1 MQTILLVIH
10 VLIALA
16 LIALVLLQHGK
27 GADMGAAFG
36 SGASTTVFG
45 ARGAGSFL
53 TRTTA
58 ILAALFFATSLAL
71 AFLATRNSEV
81 PQANSIVDRI
91 QIPETPAAPPVSGPN
106 TSTLTHK
113 FPLMAQQPMEFPGG
127 REWLVDSARFPIS
140 RTMTGIFLSCS
151 GDVW

>member
-71 AFLATRNSEV
+71 AFIATRASNEA
-81 PQANSIVDRI
+81 PQGNSIVDRI
-91 QIPETPAAPPVSGPN
+91 QVPVAPAAPP
-106 TSTLTHK
+106 TSA
-113 FPLMAQQPMEFPGG
+113 PQGG
-127 REWLVDSARFPIS
+127 AE
-140 RTMTGIFLSCS
+140 
-151 GDVW
+151 DVPRAPAKPE

>member
-1 MQTILLVIH
+1 LSAGHEDIMQTLLLVIH

-16 LIALVLLQHGK
+16 LIGLVLIQHGK

-58 ILAALFFATSLAL
+58 VLAALFFATSLGL
-71 AFLATRNSEV
+71 AFLATRMS
-81 PQANSIVDRI
+81 QAPSGSVVDSL
-91 QIPETPAAPPVSGPN
+91 QTPAAVPATAPPAG
-106 TSTLTHK
+106 
-113 FPLMAQQPMEFPGG
+113 EG
-127 REWLVDSARFPIS
+127 
-140 RTMTGIFLSCS
+140 
-151 GDVW
+151 GDVPTLPSKPQ

>member
-16 LIALVLLQHGK
+16 LIGLVLIQHGK

-58 ILAALFFATSLAL
+58 VLAALFFATSLGL
-71 AFLATRNSEV
+71 AFLATRMS
-81 PQANSIVDRI
+81 QAPSGSVVDSL
-91 QIPETPAAPPVSGPN
+91 QTPAAVPATAPPAGEGGDLP
-106 TSTLTHK
+106 TLPSK
-113 FPLMAQQPMEFPGG
+113 PQ
-127 REWLVDSARFPIS
+127 
-140 RTMTGIFLSCS
+140 
-151 GDVW
+151 

>member
-16 LIALVLLQHGK
+16 LIGLVLIQHGK

-58 ILAALFFATSLAL
+58 VLAALFFATSL
-71 AFLATRNSEV
+71 V
-81 PQANSIVDRI
+81 VDTL
-91 QIPETPAAPPVSGPN
+91 QTPAAVPATAPPAG
-106 TSTLTHK
+106 
-113 FPLMAQQPMEFPGG
+113 EG
-127 REWLVDSARFPIS
+127 
-140 RTMTGIFLSCS
+140 
-151 GDVW
+151 GDVPTLPSKPQ

>member
-36 SGASTTVFG
+36 SGASSTVFG
-45 ARGAGSFL
+45 SQGAGSFM

-58 ILAALFFATSLAL
+58 VLAALFFATSLGL
-71 AFLATRNSEV
+71 AFLATRVGDVRQGSV
-81 PQANSIVDRI
+81 VDRI
-91 QIPETPAAPPVSGPN
+91 EAPIQAPVPVQPA
-106 TSTLTHK
+106 
-113 FPLMAQQPMEFPGG
+113 GG
-127 REWLVDSARFPIS
+127 A
-140 RTMTGIFLSCS
+140 
-151 GDVW
+151 GDVPQLPLKPQ

>member
-16 LIALVLLQHGK
+16 LIGLVLIQHGK

-58 ILAALFFATSLAL
+58 VLAALFFATSIAL
-71 AFLATRNSEV
+71 AFLATRMGDVRTGSV
-81 PQANSIVDRI
+81 
-91 QIPETPAAPPVSGPN
+91 
-106 TSTLTHK
+106 
-113 FPLMAQQPMEFPGG
+113 
-127 REWLVDSARFPIS
+127 VDSLEAPA
-140 RTMTGIFLSCS
+140 TAPAPDLPAGGG
-151 GDVW
+151 GDVPTLPSKPQ